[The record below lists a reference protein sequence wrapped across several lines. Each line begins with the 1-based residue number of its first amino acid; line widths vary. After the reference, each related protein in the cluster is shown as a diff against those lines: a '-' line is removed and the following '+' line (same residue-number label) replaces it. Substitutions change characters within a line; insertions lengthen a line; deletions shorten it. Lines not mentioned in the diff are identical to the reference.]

1 MTLHWDIFCRVIDNY
16 GDIGVSWR
24 LAKLLHHD
32 HQQQVRLWLDQPQAL
47 AAMEPLY
54 QPGLLQQHC
63 QGIEIR
69 HWQKDF
75 EQTQPAE
82 VVIETFGC
90 ELPRPYLDAMRALP
104 ATQRPIWI
112 NLEYLTAETWAVD
125 FHLRPSKQA
134 CGLDKTFFFP
144 GMQTGTGGLMREAD
158 YYRRQKKA
166 PNSITLPNNQQLAE
180 ASINI
185 SVFAYKNSA
194 LQDLVNT
201 LTKPGTPLPTGYQ
214 SVNLLIPEGRTLDGL
229 ATDIQQS
236 LAKQACWQQ
245 GQLSLYRLPFMSQS
259 DYDQLLWQA
268 DLNFV
273 RGEESFVRAQWAA
286 KPFIWHIYPT
296 DDGAHWDK
304 LQAFNDA
311 YQAGLPHNL
320 AHTISHWQ
328 QAWNQQQLD
337 QQAWLQLIEHWPAWQ
352 QHAKTWP
359 QKLGKL
365 GELTSNLV
373 KFVES
378 KV

>member
-1 MTLHWDIFCRVIDNY
+1 MHKYWDIFCRVIDNY

-54 QPGLLQQHC
+54 QPDVSQQHC
-63 QGIEIR
+63 QGIEVR

-90 ELPRPYLDAMRALP
+90 ELPSPYLDAMRALP

-112 NLEYLTAETWAVD
+112 NLEYLTAEPWAVD

-144 GMQTGTGGLMREAD
+144 GMLPGTGGLMREAD
-158 YYRRQKKA
+158 YAQRLAQNTDRLKRA
-166 PNSITLPNNQQLAE
+166 DNNFK
-180 ASINI
+180 I
-185 SVFAYKNSA
+185 SVFSYENKA
-194 LQDLVNT
+194 LQDLVN
-201 LTKPGTPLPTGYQ
+201 LLIEKEIPLPVGYQ
-214 SVNLLIPEGRTLDGL
+214 SVSLLIPEGRTLGGL
-229 ATDIQQS
+229 SAAIQLS

-245 GQLSLYRLPFMSQS
+245 GQLSLYRLPFMSQA
-259 DYDQLLWQA
+259 DYDHLLWQA

-304 LQAFNDA
+304 LQAFNNA
-311 YQAGLPHNL
+311 YQAGIPHEL

-328 QAWNQQQLD
+328 QAWNRQKLD
-337 QQAWLQLIEHWPAWQ
+337 QQAWLMLIQHWSAWQ
-352 QHAKTWP
+352 QQAKNW
-359 QKLGKL
+359 QQQLEKL
-365 GELTSNLV
+365 GELSTNLV
-373 KFVES
+373 KFVKS